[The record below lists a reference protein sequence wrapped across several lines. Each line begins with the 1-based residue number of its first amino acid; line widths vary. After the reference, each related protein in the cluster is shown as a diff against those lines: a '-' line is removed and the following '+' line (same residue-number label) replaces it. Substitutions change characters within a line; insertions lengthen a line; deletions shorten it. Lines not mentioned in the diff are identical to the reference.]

1 MEEERPACYDSEQWS
16 PDRSIAEIGP
26 MEEPDIK
33 RKLATIM
40 VADIVGFSRLTA
52 NDEDWTIRSLGEFRR
67 IVDQIIDR
75 HDGRIFNTG
84 GDSVLAEFASPVEAV
99 RCAVDYQE
107 AARSRNLL
115 QPRERQLRFRIGINL
130 GDVMVR
136 GTDLLGDGVNIAAR
150 LEGLAEP
157 GGICISGSVWDQVN
171 GKLSIG
177 YIDIG
182 EQSVKNIPR
191 PVRAYH
197 LRVDG
202 DIEEFGKPQA
212 TPASVP
218 PAAPLPAA
226 RGRRVLVATLIV
238 AGAVIV
244 ILAAGL
250 AWQLWPRSTGQMQA
264 TATAPPAAPAP
275 TPQQAAT
282 AASVAT
288 PAVAPVTEPAPPQS
302 AASLAVPA
310 APSTAAT
317 AAGHTFRDCPNCP
330 EMVVVP
336 AGRFQMGAGAG
347 EIARFAIPQATA
359 EHEQPQHEVT
369 IAKPFALAKYDIT
382 RAEYAAF
389 AKATN
394 FHPRAGCLLGTSTG
408 WQLRAEGSWEDPGFQ
423 QTDRD
428 PVVCMNSIEID
439 AYLGWLR
446 QTTGKAYRLPSEAE
460 WEHAARA
467 GTTTNFYWGDDPA
480 QICAFE
486 NVGDETAKE
495 KGVTTLAIPCRDGY
509 ALTAPVGSF
518 KPNPWGLYDMLGNV
532 FVQVEDC
539 WNDSYASA
547 PTDGSAWMFGDCARH
562 VMRKAS
568 FGSVRAV
575 TVRAANRFA
584 KGAVVKND
592 RSGFRVALTLP

>member
-1 MEEERPACYDSEQWS
+1 MIPGDGRPTARLKKID
-16 PDRSIAEIGP
+16 P

-67 IVDQIIDR
+67 IVDQIIER

-136 GTDLLGDGVNIAAR
+136 GSDLLGDGVNIAAR

-202 DIEEFGKPQA
+202 AIEEFGKPHA
-212 TPASVP
+212 AP
-218 PAAPLPAA
+218 PAAPVPVA
-226 RGRRVLVATLIV
+226 RGRRALVAALIG
-238 AGAVIV
+238 AGAVIAV
-244 ILAAGL
+244 LAAGL
-250 AWQLWPRSTGQMQA
+250 AWQLWPRSADPMQSA
-264 TATAPPAAPAP
+264 ATAPPPPAAPPSAPTPPQPAPAAPAAAPSP
-275 TPQQAAT
+275 TPA
-282 AASVAT
+282 
-288 PAVAPVTEPAPPQS
+288 PAPPQS

-310 APSTAAT
+310 APSPTATT
-317 AAGHTFRDCPNCP
+317 AGRTFRDCPNCP
-330 EMVVVP
+330 EMIVVP
-336 AGRFQMGAGAG
+336 AGRYQMGTDGVD
-347 EIARFAIPQATA
+347 IARFAILQAMA

-369 IAKPFALAKYDIT
+369 IAKPFALARYDIT

-394 FHPRAGCLLGTSTG
+394 FRPRAGCLLGTSTG
-408 WQLRAEGSWEDPGFQ
+408 WQMRAEGSWEDPGFQ

-460 WEHAARA
+460 WEYAARA
-467 GTTTNFYWGDDPA
+467 GTATSFYWGDGPN

-495 KGVTTLAIPCRDGY
+495 KGVTAMAIPCRDGF
-509 ALTAPVGSF
+509 AETAPVGSF

-539 WNDSYASA
+539 WNDTYAGA
-547 PTDGSAWMFGDCARH
+547 PTDGSAWMFGDCSRH

-568 FGSVRAV
+568 FGNVRAV

-592 RSGFRVALTLP
+592 RSGFRVALSLP